1 MLQTTGAGAA
11 VFALAGCSGS
21 GGGGGGGG
29 GDGGDGGDGGSGGG
43 GSGDGGGGGG
53 DGGGGDGGSTG
64 DGGSGVELRM
74 WLSYITEGGGKR
86 EGTEEI
92 FSTWQDE
99 TGNTISLTGV
109 PYTDVVSRFRSAR
122 AAGDVP
128 HMVEVMTRPGV
139 LTGGAG
145 RIVNDLFQSMEL
157 SDVAADAIMDGHRV
171 WGAQS
176 TGEEG
181 NLVSLPLGLRPFVHS
196 YDTTH
201 LEAAGIAKEDIR
213 NETGMDFSS
222 ASDSEVADVYSQLRD
237 WGGPSSVNSYFP
249 DTTGMKQSDE
259 EYMSAYIPMFGG
271 SEAGVVTVDGSE
283 QAIDTDA
290 GRAAVE
296 WQFRNIENGNFHENS
311 INHGDE
317 ESTTLHQGEN
327 ITNNSIQDSTDLWA
341 NYRSERPGAFPDADG
356 SSGSPVGRYTWT
368 TPYNGGTQA
377 YISWLPSLG
386 FMSDAN
392 WDQTRLDAAANLI
405 DFWVADPD
413 NALFNSQELGFVPA
427 APDQI
432 NSVDWYGSTQQHTEF
447 WREACNWTLQNVVP
461 TTIPAVPGANAI
473 TYQIPRRMHQRAA
486 QAINNGTSIEDAVDE
501 AVTIAGEEIQSVIDD
516 NQ

>member
-1 MLQTTGAGAA
+1 MLQTTGIGAA
-11 VFALAGCSGS
+11 AFALAGCSGS
-21 GGGGGGGG
+21 GGGG
-29 GDGGDGGDGGSGGG
+29 D
-43 GSGDGGGGGG
+43 GGGG
-53 DGGGGDGGSTG
+53 DGGGGDGGGGGGGDTETDTPGGSTG
-64 DGGSGVELRM
+64 SGGSGVELRM

-92 FSTWQDE
+92 FSTWQEE

-128 HMVEVMTRPGV
+128 HLVEVMTRPGV

-145 RIVNDLFQSMEL
+145 LVINDLFESMDL
-157 SDVAADAIMDGHRV
+157 SDTAAPAIMDGHRV

-181 NLVSLPLGLRPFVHS
+181 NLVSIPLGLRPFVHC
-196 YDTTH
+196 YDTEH
-201 LEAAGIAKEDIR
+201 LEAAGVAKEDIR
-213 NETGMDFSS
+213 NETGLDFSD
-222 ASDSEVADVYSQLRD
+222 ANDSPVADVYAAHQE
-237 WGGPSSVNSYFP
+237 WGGPDGVDNYFP

-259 EYMSAYIPMFGG
+259 EYLSAYIPMFGG

-283 QAIDTDA
+283 QAIDSDA

-317 ESTTLHQGEN
+317 ESTTLHQSEQ

-341 NYRSERPGAFPDADG
+341 NYRSEKPGAFADLDG
-356 SSGSPVGRYTWT
+356 EESTGKYTWT

-386 FMSDAN
+386 FMADAN
-392 WDQTRLDAAANLI
+392 WDQTRRDAAADLL

-432 NSVDWYGSTQQHTEF
+432 NSVDWYGSTETHVEF

-461 TTIPAVPGANAI
+461 TTIPAVPGASAI

-486 QAINNGTSIEDAVDE
+486 QAINEGTSIEDAVDE
-501 AVTIAGEEIQSVIDD
+501 AVTFAGEEIQAVIDE

>member
-1 MLQTTGAGAA
+1 MLQTTGIGAA
-11 VFALAGCSGS
+11 AFALAGCSGS
-21 GGGGGGGG
+21 GGGGDGGG
-29 GDGGDGGDGGSGGG
+29 GDGGSGDGGSGGG
-43 GSGDGGGGGG
+43 GDTET
-53 DGGGGDGGSTG
+53 DTPGGSTG
-64 DGGSGVELRM
+64 SGGSGVELRM
-74 WLSYITEGGGKR
+74 WLSYITEGGGKK

-92 FSTWQDE
+92 FSTWEEE
-99 TGNTISLTGV
+99 TGNSISLTGV

-145 RIVNDLFQSMEL
+145 RIINDLFQSMEL
-157 SDVAADAIMDGHRV
+157 SDVASDVVMDGHRV

-181 NLVSLPLGLRPFVHS
+181 NLVSLPLGLRPFLHC
-196 YDTTH
+196 YDTVH
-201 LEAAGIAKEDIR
+201 LEEAGIAKEDVR
-213 NETGMDFSS
+213 NETGLDFTD
-222 ASDSEVADVYSQLRD
+222 ANDSEVANIYSQLQD
-237 WGGPSSVNSYFP
+237 WGGPSGVDNYFP

-317 ESTTLHQGEN
+317 ESTTLHQSGQ

-341 NYRSERPGAFPDADG
+341 NYRSEKPGAFPDL
-356 SSGSPVGRYTWT
+356 SGGGGPTGRYTWT
-368 TPYNGGTQA
+368 APYNGGTQA
-377 YISWLPSLG
+377 FIAWLPSLG

-392 WDQTRLDAAANLI
+392 WGQNRLDAAADLI

-413 NALFNSQELGFVPA
+413 NALFNAQELGFVPA

-432 NSVDWYGSTQQHTEF
+432 NSVDYYGSTPQHTEF
-447 WREACNWTLQNVVP
+447 WREAANWFLQNVVP

-486 QAINNGTSIEDAVDE
+486 QSINQGTSIEDAVDE
-501 AVTIAGEEIQSVIDD
+501 AVTFAGEEIQAVIDE
-516 NQ
+516 NA

>member
-1 MLQTTGAGAA
+1 MLQTTGIGAA
-11 VFALAGCSGS
+11 AFALAGCSGS
-21 GGGGGGGG
+21 GGSGGGG
-29 GDGGDGGDGGSGGG
+29 GDEGTTEGGSGGDGGSGGG
-43 GSGDGGGGGG
+43 GGSGT
-53 DGGGGDGGSTG
+53 DGGSTG

-74 WLSYITEGGGKR
+74 WLSYITEGGGKQ

-92 FSTWQDE
+92 LNAWEEE
-99 TGNTISLTGV
+99 TGNSITVTGV

-145 RIVNDLFQSMEL
+145 QVVNDLFQSMEL
-157 SDVAADAIMDGHRV
+157 SDVASDVVMDGHRV

-176 TGEEG
+176 TGEQG
-181 NLVSLPLGLRPFVHS
+181 NLVSLPLGLRPFVHC
-196 YDTTH
+196 YDTEH
-201 LEAAGIAKEDIR
+201 LEAAGIAKEDVR
-213 NETGMDFSS
+213 NETGLDFSDANDS
-222 ASDSEVADVYSQLRD
+222 AVANIYSQLQD
-237 WGGPSSVNSYFP
+237 WGGPSDVNNYFP

-259 EYMSAYIPMFGG
+259 EYLSAYIPMFGG

-317 ESTTLHQGEN
+317 ESTTLHQSGQ

-341 NYRSERPGAFPDADG
+341 NYRSEVPGAFSDLDG
-356 SSGSPVGRYTWT
+356 SAETGKYTWT
-368 TPYNGGTQA
+368 APYNGGTQA
-377 YISWLPSLG
+377 FISWLPSLG
-386 FMSDAN
+386 FIADADWN
-392 WDQTRLDAAANLI
+392 QDRLDAAAGLI

-413 NALFNSQELGFVPA
+413 NALFNAQTLGFVPA

-432 NSVDWYGSTQQHTEF
+432 NSVDYYGSTQQHTEF
-447 WREACNWTLQNVVP
+447 WREACNWFLQNVTP

-486 QAINNGTSIEDAVDE
+486 QAINQGTSIEDAVDE
-501 AVTIAGEEIQSVIDD
+501 AVTFAGEEIQSVIDE

>member
-1 MLQTTGAGAA
+1 MLRKAGAGGTLAA
-11 VFALAGCSGS
+11 MGGLAGCS
-21 GGGGGGGG
+21 GGGGGGGEETEG
-29 GDGGDGGDGGSGGG
+29 EMTEGEMTEGEMTE
-43 GSGDGGGGGG
+43 
-53 DGGGGDGGSTG
+53 GDGGSTG
-64 DGGSGVELRM
+64 SSGGVTLRM

-92 FSTWQDE
+92 LTEYENES
-99 TGNTISLTGV
+99 GNTIEITGV
-109 PYTDVVSRFRSAR
+109 PYTDVVSQFRSAR

-145 RIVNDLFQSMEL
+145 RVINDLFQSMEL
-157 SDVAADAIMDGHRV
+157 SDAATEVVMDGHRV

-176 TGEEG
+176 TGEAG
-181 NLVSLPLGLRPFVHS
+181 NLVSLPLGLRPFVHC
-196 YDTTH
+196 YNTQH
-201 LEAAGIAKEDIR
+201 LEAAGVAKEDVR
-213 NETGMDFSS
+213 GEALDFSDANDS
-222 ASDSEVADVYSQLRD
+222 AVADIYASLRD
-237 WGGPSSVNSYFP
+237 WGGPDGVDSYFP

-271 SEAGVVTVDGSE
+271 SEAGMVTIEGDE

-296 WQFRNIENGNFHENS
+296 WQFENIENGNFHENS

-341 NYRSERPGAFPDADG
+341 NYRTETPGAFADLDG
-356 SSGSPVGRYTWT
+356 DLEEGTWT
-368 TPYNGGTQA
+368 WTVPYRADSQA
-377 YISWLPSLG
+377 FISWLPSLG
-386 FMSDAN
+386 FIDDADWN
-392 WDQTRLDAAANLI
+392 QDRLDAAGDMI

-413 NALFNSQELGFVPA
+413 NALFNAQELGFVPVD
-427 APDQI
+427 PSQI
-432 NSVDWYGSTQQHTEF
+432 QSVDFYSSTQSHVEF
-447 WREACNWTLQNVVP
+447 WQEACQGFLENTVP

-486 QAINNGTSIEDAVDE
+486 QGIQQGMSIEDAVDD
-501 AVTIAGEEIQSVIDD
+501 AVVTAGEEINSVLEE
-516 NQ
+516 QGVR

>member
-1 MLQTTGAGAA
+1 
-11 VFALAGCSGS
+11 
-21 GGGGGGGG
+21 
-29 GDGGDGGDGGSGGG
+29 
-43 GSGDGGGGGG
+43 
-53 DGGGGDGGSTG
+53 
-64 DGGSGVELRM
+64 M
-74 WLSYITEGGGKR
+74 WLSYITEGGGKQ

-92 FSTWQDE
+92 FSTWEED
-99 TGNTISLTGV
+99 TGNSISLTGV

-145 RIVNDLFQSMEL
+145 RVVNDLYQSMEL
-157 SDVAADAIMDGHRV
+157 SDVASDVVMDGHRV

-181 NLVSLPLGLRPFVHS
+181 NLVSLPLGLRPFVHC
-196 YDTTH
+196 YDTEH

-213 NETGMDFSS
+213 NETGMDFSD
-222 ASDSEVADVYSQLRD
+222 ANDSTVAEHYAALQD
-237 WGGPSSVNSYFP
+237 WGGPSDVDNYFP

-317 ESTTLHQGEN
+317 ESTTLHQSEQ

-341 NYRSERPGAFPDADG
+341 NYRTEVPGAFSDLDG
-356 SSGSPVGRYTWT
+356 SAETGKYTWT
-368 TPYNGGTQA
+368 APYNGGTQA
-377 YISWLPSLG
+377 FISWLPSLG
-386 FMSDAN
+386 FIADAN
-392 WDQTRLDAAANLI
+392 WDQSTLDAAAGLI

-413 NALFNSQELGFVPA
+413 NALFNAQELGFVPA

-432 NSVDWYGSTQQHTEF
+432 NSVDYYGSTQQHTEF
-447 WREACNWTLQNVVP
+447 WREACNWFLQNVTP

-501 AVTIAGEEIQSVIDD
+501 AVTFAGEEIQSVIDE

>member
-1 MLQTTGAGAA
+1 MLQTTGIGAA
-11 VFALAGCSGS
+11 AFALAGCSGS
-21 GGGGGGGG
+21 GGGG
-29 GDGGDGGDGGSGGG
+29 DGGGGDGGSGGG
-43 GSGDGGGGGG
+43 GDTET
-53 DGGGGDGGSTG
+53 DTPGGSTG
-64 DGGSGVELRM
+64 SGGSGVELRM
-74 WLSYITEGGGKR
+74 WLSYITEGGGKK

-92 FSTWQDE
+92 FSTWEEE
-99 TGNTISLTGV
+99 TGNSISLTGV

-145 RIVNDLFQSMEL
+145 RIINDLFQSMEL
-157 SDVAADAIMDGHRV
+157 SDVASDVVMDGHRV

-181 NLVSLPLGLRPFVHS
+181 NLVSLPLGLRPFLHC
-196 YDTTH
+196 YDTVH
-201 LEAAGIAKEDIR
+201 LEEAGIAKEDVR
-213 NETGMDFSS
+213 NETGLDFTD
-222 ASDSEVADVYSQLRD
+222 ANDSEVANIYSQLQD
-237 WGGPSSVNSYFP
+237 WGGPSGVDNYFP

-317 ESTTLHQGEN
+317 ESTTLHQSGQ

-341 NYRSERPGAFPDADG
+341 NYRSEKPGAFPDL
-356 SSGSPVGRYTWT
+356 SGGGGPTGRYTWT
-368 TPYNGGTQA
+368 APYNGGTQA
-377 YISWLPSLG
+377 FIAWLPSLG

-392 WDQTRLDAAANLI
+392 WGQNRLDAAADLI

-413 NALFNSQELGFVPA
+413 NALFNAQELGFVPA

-432 NSVDWYGSTQQHTEF
+432 NSVDYYGSTPQHTEF
-447 WREACNWTLQNVVP
+447 WREAANWFLQNVVP

-486 QAINNGTSIEDAVDE
+486 QSINQGTSIEDAVDE
-501 AVTIAGEEIQSVIDD
+501 AVTFAGEEIQAVIDE
-516 NQ
+516 NA

>member
-1 MLQTTGAGAA
+1 MLQTTGASA
-11 VFALAGCSGS
+11 VALGLAGCSGS
-21 GGGGGGGG
+21 GGGGGG
-29 GDGGDGGDGGSGGG
+29 DGGSGGG
-43 GSGDGGGGGG
+43 SGDGSGGSGDGSGGSG
-53 DGGGGDGGSTG
+53 DGSGGSGDGGSTG

-99 TGNTISLTGV
+99 TGNSISLTGV

-128 HMVEVMTRPGV
+128 HLVEVMTRPGV

-145 RIVNDLFQSMEL
+145 LVVNDLFQSMDL
-157 SDVAADAIMDGHRV
+157 SDVAAEAIMDGHRV

-181 NLVSLPLGLRPFVHS
+181 NLVTIPLGLRPFVHC
-196 YDTTH
+196 YDTEH
-201 LEAAGIAKEDIR
+201 LEAAGIAKEDVR
-213 NETGMDFSS
+213 NETGLDFSS
-222 ASDSEVADVYSQLRD
+222 ASDSTVADIYASLRD
-237 WGGPSSVNSYFP
+237 WGGPSGVSSYFP

-271 SEAGVVTVDGSE
+271 SEAGVVSVDGSE

-317 ESTTLHQGEN
+317 ESTTLHQSEQ

-341 NYRSERPGAFPDADG
+341 NYRSEVPGAFADLDG
-356 SSGSPVGRYTWT
+356 EAETGKYTWT

-377 YISWLPSLG
+377 YISWLPCLG
-386 FMSDAN
+386 FMADAN
-392 WDQTRLDAAANLI
+392 WNQARRDAAADLL
-405 DFWVADPD
+405 DYWVAEPEQ
-413 NALFNSQELGFVPA
+413 ALFNSQELGFVPA

-432 NSVDWYGSTQQHTEF
+432 NSVDWYGSTETHTEF

-486 QAINNGTSIEDAVDE
+486 QAINNGTPIPDAVDE
-501 AVTIAGEEIQSVIDD
+501 AVTIAGEEIQSVIDE